1 MDALSKEANLRLKV
15 NVVRSKFNLLK
26 TILKVVKT
34 NLKVVKTNLKV
45 VKTILKVVKTNFKLV
60 KTNFEHA
67 KKYFHGVNS
76 TRNRD
81 PKLIAERKKGASR
94 TRNRDFF
101 RIQNAMRPP
110 PPPYNAEKSW
120 QQRAAADLHAINST
134 YIVI

>member
-1 MDALSKEANLRLKV
+1 MVTTN
-15 NVVRSKFNLLK
+15 F
-26 TILKVVKT
+26 KVVKT
-34 NLKVVKTNLKV
+34 NLN
-45 VKTILKVVKTNFKLV
+45 VVKTNF
-60 KTNFEHA
+60 EDA
-67 KKYFHGVNS
+67 KKYFQSVNS